1 MKDIFFN
8 TVREIY
14 LQKNKDMILQS
25 LKKKEEKIEGVF
37 SHHYHQE
44 EGEHY
49 NLYKRPINLHIFIE
63 LKGNNSE
70 ITAVSPNHSMFKEP
84 KKVIELLLPYI
95 YEQKHKDALE
105 KLINGEEI
113 KTKIDV
119 ECQAN
124 KLVYFFKELFEG
136 ERTTFTTKKNLGKWI
151 MNNFRFLKNEYADF
165 KADTIQRTLMR
176 DCKPPKKPIKIE

>member
-25 LKKKEEKIEGVF
+25 LKKNEEKIEGIF

-49 NLYKRPINLHIFIE
+49 NSQKQPIISNISIASIE
-63 LKGNNSE
+63 RDSE
-70 ITAVSPNHSMFKEP
+70 FTFSNHSMFKEP

-136 ERTTFTTKKNLGKWI
+136 ERTTFITKKNLGKWI
-151 MNNFRFLKNEYADF
+151 MDNFRFLKNEYTDF
-165 KADTIQRTLMR
+165 KEDTIQRTLMR
-176 DCKPPKKPIKIE
+176 DCKPPKNPIKIE